1 MFTGRFLSS
10 VRGKALRRGVWFR
23 ALDSLERGILTLA
36 SRVVDRVESA
46 VLGVEIVK
54 MLRKLNDA
62 MKSEFV
68 RRMEEYGA
76 FQARKL
82 AAQTAKWGNGTASE
96 WASDIGL
103 IRYLTLIDINRPSGF
118 GV

>member
-1 MFTGRFLSS
+1 MFTSRFLSN
-10 VRGKALRRGVWFR
+10 VRGKAIRRGVWFK
-23 ALDSLERGILTLA
+23 ALDNLERGIITLA

-54 MLRKLNDA
+54 ILRKLSDA
-62 MKSEFV
+62 MKSGFS
-68 RRMEEYGA
+68 RLMEEYGV

-82 AAQTAKWGNGTASE
+82 AAQAAEWGNRKAEE

-103 IRYLTLIDINRPSGF
+103 IRYLTLIDMNRPSGF